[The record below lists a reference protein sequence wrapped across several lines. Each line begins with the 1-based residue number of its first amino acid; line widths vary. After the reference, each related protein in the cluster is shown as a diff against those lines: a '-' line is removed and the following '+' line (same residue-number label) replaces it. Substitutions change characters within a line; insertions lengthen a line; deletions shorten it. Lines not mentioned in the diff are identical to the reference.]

1 MIVKSRSLVVV
12 VLLINS
18 LEYTNKVRR
27 LDDEALAAVV

>member
-1 MIVKSRSLVVV
+1 MIVKSRSLVIV